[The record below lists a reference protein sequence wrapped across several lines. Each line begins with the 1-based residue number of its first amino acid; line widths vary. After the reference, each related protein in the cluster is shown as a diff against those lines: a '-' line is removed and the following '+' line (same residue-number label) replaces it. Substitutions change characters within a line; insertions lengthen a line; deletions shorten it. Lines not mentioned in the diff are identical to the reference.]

1 MSLDV
6 SGHTLSFN
14 CQATVP
20 GLMAASLH
28 IQLAAW
34 WGSEASLVHA
44 STFQTNL
51 DVWGGSGMPSSLC
64 LLKLFSSAPRHSLT
78 SGLE

>member
-1 MSLDV
+1 MPLDV

-14 CQATVP
+14 CQAMVP
-20 GLMAASLH
+20 GSMAASLH

-34 WGSEASLVHA
+34 WGSGASLVHA

-51 DVWGGSGMPSSLC
+51 DVWGE
-64 LLKLFSSAPRHSLT
+64 RHAKQPLPVKIIFFCSKAQLD
-78 SGLE
+78 